1 MTQEQSKHE
10 DDVLRTCLSPLNGQ
24 VPDMPAHFH
33 AQWTTLVKE
42 DTMKNEEPN
51 QPSRKRLWTRV
62 LSVAAALVFIVG
74 GTMLTKDKLSLTASE
89 SSTDGMLRYAATG
102 SYDEDAVAEYK
113 MAEESAGTMLLA
125 SNSANNSTDSTVSD
139 RKIIRTVSMTVKTT
153 AYEDSMQSIQTM
165 LSQYNAYL
173 ESSSEYTNSRNL
185 RTASLTIRVPA
196 EQLDDF
202 LSGTDSIGRVTSRDM
217 TSTDVTANYQDTAA
231 RLENQRLLLS
241 RLQALTDT
249 AADLSSL
256 LELENQIA
264 DTQYNIERLEHS
276 LASTD
281 QQVSESTVYLTLS
294 EEAQPDL
301 TDETKTLGER
311 IESAFHTGWNA
322 FITFLQDCIVFL
334 TAALPFIAVCVVI
347 FLIVS
352 IIRKVN
358 KKHR

>member
-1 MTQEQSKHE
+1 MTQKQSNHE
-10 DDVLRTCLSPLNGQ
+10 DDVLRTCLSSLNEQ
-24 VPDMPAHFH
+24 VPDMPASFH
-33 AQWTTLVKE
+33 AQWTTLVRE
-42 DTMKNEEPN
+42 DAMKHDETN
-51 QPSRKRLWTRV
+51 QPDRKRMWTRV
-62 LSVAAALVFIVG
+62 LSVAAALVFVVG
-74 GTMLTKDKLSLTASE
+74 GTLLTKDKLPLTSTAS
-89 SSTDGMLRYAATG
+89 SSDSKLRYSTTA
-102 SYDEDAVAEYK
+102 SYDEDAVAEYE
-113 MAEESAGTMLLA
+113 MADEGGGTMLFA
-125 SNSANNSTDSTVSD
+125 SNSANGSIDSAVSD
-139 RKIIRTVSMTVKTT
+139 RKIIRTISMTVKTT
-153 AYEDSMQSIQTM
+153 AYEDSMQSIETM
-165 LSQYNAYL
+165 LSQYGAYL

-202 LSGTDSIGRVTSRDM
+202 LSGTDTIGRVTSRDM
-217 TSTDVTANYQDTAA
+217 TSTDVTASYQDTAA
-231 RLENQRLLLS
+231 RLDNQRLLLA

-264 DTQYNIERLEHS
+264 DTQYNIEQLERS

-281 QQVSESTVYLTLS
+281 KRVSESTVYLTLN

-311 IESAFHTGWNA
+311 IESALQTGWNA
-322 FITFLQDCIVFL
+322 FISFLQDGLVFL

-352 IIRKVN
+352 IIRKVRR
-358 KKHR
+358 KRR